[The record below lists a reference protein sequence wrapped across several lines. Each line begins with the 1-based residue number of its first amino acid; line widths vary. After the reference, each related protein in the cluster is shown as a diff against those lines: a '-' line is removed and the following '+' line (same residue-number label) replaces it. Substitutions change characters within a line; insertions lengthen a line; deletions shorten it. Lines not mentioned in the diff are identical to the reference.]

1 MDPGAPTPPAAST
14 TSAAAAAGIV
24 VDEETGRLEG
34 RRRLAEGSVKA
45 FKLVVGVLG
54 VTLRIAVSHV
64 DVPLDSPPSF

>member
-1 MDPGAPTPPAAST
+1 M
-14 TSAAAAAGIV
+14 
-24 VDEETGRLEG
+24 DEETGRLEG